1 MVRVQPGESLPTTI
15 AIPRQFRGPER
26 SANGGYTCGVVAE
39 LVDADIVEVTL
50 RQPPPLDVEL
60 AVERTVGGDVRV
72 LREDELVVEARPS
85 RLELEPAEAVS
96 FGEAERLA
104 TELGPDPDH
113 PFPGC
118 FVCGPAR
125 VEGEGLRLR
134 PAPLEDGRVA
144 APWRVEPQFAGER
157 FAWAALDCP
166 GGWAVA
172 PALASRGISL
182 LGRLTAH
189 VLEPPQGGDE
199 CVVVGW
205 PLGGEGR
212 KLGAGTALYRNGD
225 LLALGRAVW
234 FAMGRDVRDDAG

>member
-1 MVRVQPGESLPTTI
+1 VADSIL
-15 AIPRQFRGPER
+15 IPQQFRGPER

-39 LVDADIVEVTL
+39 LVDADSVEVTL
-50 RQPPPLDVEL
+50 RRPPPLDVEL
-60 AVERTVGGDVRV
+60 AVERTDGDEVRV
-72 LREDELVVEARPS
+72 LHSGELVAQARPA
-85 RLELEPAEAVS
+85 RLELEPARPAS
-96 FGEAERLA
+96 FAEAERAA
-104 TELGPDPDH
+104 TALGPDPGH

-125 VEGEGLRLR
+125 AEGEGLRLR
-134 PAPLEDGRVA
+134 PAPLGDGRVA

-172 PALASRGISL
+172 PAASRGISV

-189 VLEPPQGGDE
+189 VLEPPRAGDE

-205 PLGGEGR
+205 PLGNAGR
-212 KLGAGTALYRNGD
+212 RLGAGTALYRNGD

-234 FAMGRDVRDDAG
+234 FAMSDDVRDKAG